1 LGVQAYVRCDHP
13 TSNAYDALQSARES
27 MLDQRSLGMCAAT
40 GDDLDGDGP
49 DGPGGPGGRLRRRL
63 AGGGGGTTL
72 EVFFVAPGIEM
83 APCKEENSN
92 CDNSY
97 GNVFSRD
104 ALSHIMSF
112 ERELDAHA
120 KEAQAAGIVQVYR
133 KVSVTGFFF
142 TGSGQLRDGAI
153 DQGLQLVT
161 TSPIFENMADPYFDL
176 DTHPETNVTSA
187 MYAFFGDAT
196 QIEQWLTGTMCV
208 RNRARARV
216 FSPPFPRPAR

>member
-1 LGVQAYVRCDHP
+1 
-13 TSNAYDALQSARES
+13 
-27 MLDQRSLGMCAAT
+27 MCAAT

-208 RNRARARV
+208 RNRARARFLSS
-216 FSPPFPRPAR
+216 FSETRALTRARARAPRRRRRTTASASSKKSSTKGPCGSRG